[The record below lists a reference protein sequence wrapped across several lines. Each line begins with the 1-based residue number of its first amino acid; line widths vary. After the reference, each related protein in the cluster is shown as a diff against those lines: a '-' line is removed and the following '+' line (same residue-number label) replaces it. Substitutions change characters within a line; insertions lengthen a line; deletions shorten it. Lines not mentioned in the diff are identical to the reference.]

1 MFGKR
6 RFNSLFGDFDSLF
19 NEMNSMFNDTPYYI
33 KGKSNVEN
41 GNDENGKWT
50 KESFISDDGSYSITT
65 IVRTNTKGTKPEVSN
80 TKLDQLKKEL
90 TTAVEEQ
97 EFETAAKLRDPP
109 VAGFVVAKVSPA
121 AVKPPPMKW
130 PKRPSCRA
138 IHARAS
144 EASSSA
150 GP

>member
-19 NEMNSMFNDTPYYI
+19 NEMNSMFNETPYYI

-65 IVRTNTKGTKPEVSN
+65 IVRTNTEGIKPESSN

-90 TTAVEEQ
+90 NNAVEEQ
-97 EFETAAKLRDPP
+97 EFETAAKLRDQIKSLE
-109 VAGFVVAKVSPA
+109 VNQEKINNLKSKLEESISNQNFEESIKLRDQIKELES
-121 AVKPPPMKW
+121 
-130 PKRPSCRA
+130 
-138 IHARAS
+138 
-144 EASSSA
+144 
-150 GP
+150 

>member
-6 RFNSLFGDFDSLF
+6 RFNSLFGDFDYLF
-19 NEMNSMFNDTPYYI
+19 NEMNSMFNEKPYYI

-65 IVRTNTKGTKPEVSN
+65 IVRTNTEGIKPESSN

-90 TTAVEEQ
+90 SNAVEEQ
-97 EFETAAKLRDPP
+97 EFETAAKLRDQIKSLE
-109 VAGFVVAKVSPA
+109 VNQEKINNLKSKLEESISNQNFEESIKLRDQIKELES
-121 AVKPPPMKW
+121 
-130 PKRPSCRA
+130 
-138 IHARAS
+138 
-144 EASSSA
+144 
-150 GP
+150 

>member
-19 NEMNSMFNDTPYYI
+19 NEMNSMFNDTPHYI

-97 EFETAAKLRDPP
+97 EFETAAKLRDQI
-109 VAGFVVAKVSPA
+109 KTIESNKEKIDEIQSKLDE
-121 AVKPPPMKW
+121 AVNKQDFE
-130 PKRPSCRA
+130 SA
-138 IHARAS
+138 IKLRDKLNKLKS
-144 EASSSA
+144 
-150 GP
+150 

>member
-6 RFNSLFGDFDSLF
+6 RFNSLFRDFDSLF

-65 IVRTNTKGTKPEVSN
+65 IIRTNTEGTKPEVSN

-90 TTAVEEQ
+90 SNAVEEQ
-97 EFETAAKLRDPP
+97 EFETAAKLRDQIKYLENNQEKINELKSKLEESITNQN
-109 VAGFVVAKVSPA
+109 FEESIKLRDQIKELES
-121 AVKPPPMKW
+121 
-130 PKRPSCRA
+130 
-138 IHARAS
+138 
-144 EASSSA
+144 
-150 GP
+150 

>member
-41 GNDENGKWT
+41 GKDENGKWT

-80 TKLDQLKKEL
+80 TKLGQLKKEL

-97 EFETAAKLRDPP
+97 EFETAAKLRDQIKSLENNQEKINELKSKLEESISNQN
-109 VAGFVVAKVSPA
+109 FEESIKLRDQIKELES
-121 AVKPPPMKW
+121 
-130 PKRPSCRA
+130 
-138 IHARAS
+138 
-144 EASSSA
+144 
-150 GP
+150 

>member
-65 IVRTNTKGTKPEVSN
+65 IVRTNTEGIKPEVSN

-90 TTAVEEQ
+90 SIAVEGQ
-97 EFETAAKLRDPP
+97 EFETAAKLRDQIKSLEISQEKINELKSKLEESISNQN
-109 VAGFVVAKVSPA
+109 FEESIKLRDQIKNLES
-121 AVKPPPMKW
+121 
-130 PKRPSCRA
+130 
-138 IHARAS
+138 
-144 EASSSA
+144 
-150 GP
+150 